1 MKPLPR
7 PTGGSQGEA
16 MNPSKN
22 TGPVQV
28 VIQTIGTLHP
38 GAINLIGDGLYYD
51 LSDKLRNPHDD
62 PAMRN
67 KTGLDFEVRRHVLDT
82 PGANAVISQIVDET
96 QALVAQRSKTLKL
109 THVTIACRG
118 GRHRSVA
125 IAEIAAEYLEAEGAG
140 AVEVEHRHIE
150 LPVVQ

>member
-1 MKPLPR
+1 MVDTMDL
-7 PTGGSQGEA
+7 SE
-16 MNPSKN
+16 N
-22 TGPVQV
+22 TGLVQV

-38 GAINLIGDGLYYD
+38 GALSLVRDGLYYD

-62 PAMRN
+62 PAMRH
-67 KTGLDFEVRRHVLDT
+67 KTGLDREVYRHVVDT
-82 PGANAVISQIVDET
+82 PGANTVISQIVDET
-96 QALVAQRSKTLKL
+96 QALVTLRSKNLKI

-125 IAEIAAEYLEAEGAG
+125 IAEIAAEYLRGEGAT
-140 AVEVEHRHIE
+140 VEIDHRHIT